1 MMSQLLKDRAR
12 RAVKLALAAKT
23 AKTYYM
29 DEIGHYI
36 YAGDT
41 ALHVAAALPT
51 GMRSCKS

>member
-1 MMSQLLKDRAR
+1 
-12 RAVKLALAAKT
+12 VKLALAAKT